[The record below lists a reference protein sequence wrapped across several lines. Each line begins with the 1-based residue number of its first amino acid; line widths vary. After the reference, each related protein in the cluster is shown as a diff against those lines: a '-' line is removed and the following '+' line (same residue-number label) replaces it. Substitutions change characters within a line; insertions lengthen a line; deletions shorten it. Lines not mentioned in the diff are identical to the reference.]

1 MLELAGLFVLGFMAQ
16 WLAWRIK
23 VPAILPLIVVGLL
36 VGPFSILWT
45 ESGQKFI
52 DGDSIFQGQVL
63 FDVVGLSVGL
73 ILFEGGLTLKMREF
87 RSLGSTI
94 RNLIAAD
101 VIVTMVGGAVATH
114 YIMGWEWK
122 GSLLFGSLIIVT
134 GPTVVGPI
142 LRNVR
147 ANFNVNTVLKWEGI
161 LIDPVGALIAI
172 LTYEFLISGRSDM
185 PLGEIVKTFVSTMLT
200 GASIGAVAAFMVYYF
215 FTRKLIP
222 KYLQNIVLLAIV
234 IAAFAFSNVLHHESG
249 LLAVTVMGMIL
260 TNLKMPDLKDIIKF
274 NEEVVIILISFL
286 FVMLSSRIDLV
297 DIEMLANINALWLFL
312 VVVLVL
318 RPISVFSST
327 IKSNL
332 SLQEKLFI
340 SWISPRGIVTAA
352 VASIFSIQLVNNPN
366 PVLEMDETFML
377 LPLTFLIIVGT
388 VVLQGLTAK
397 PLARILGVVRQ
408 APNGVIFLSAD
419 EPARYLANILKKN
432 NIPTLLADTSR
443 ANTSSAQKAGFYTY
457 QGSLLGEE
465 VWEKLDFSQFGQ
477 LFAMTPNI
485 EINQLTCRALAQEF
499 GSERV
504 FRLIDGKEA
513 KAEKLENYE
522 HHILLGGQADFI
534 HLAHT
539 IRKNPE
545 PQMLTLES
553 AEQLPKFLEEHKKDI
568 LPLFVVH
575 QGARVSPVTHG
586 SVESSGGD
594 VFYYLKK

>member
-1 MLELAGLFVLGFMAQ
+1 
-16 WLAWRIK
+16 
-23 VPAILPLIVVGLL
+23 
-36 VGPFSILWT
+36 
-45 ESGQKFI
+45 
-52 DGDSIFQGQVL
+52 
-63 FDVVGLSVGL
+63 
-73 ILFEGGLTLKMREF
+73 
-87 RSLGSTI
+87 
-94 RNLIAAD
+94 
-101 VIVTMVGGAVATH
+101 
-114 YIMGWEWK
+114 
-122 GSLLFGSLIIVT
+122 
-134 GPTVVGPI
+134 
-142 LRNVR
+142 
-147 ANFNVNTVLKWEGI
+147 
-161 LIDPVGALIAI
+161 
-172 LTYEFLISGRSDM
+172 M

-215 FTRKLIP
+215 LTRKLIP

-297 DIEMLANINALWLFL
+297 DIELLANINALWLFL

-318 RPISVFSST
+318 RPISVFAST

-352 VASIFSIQLVNNPN
+352 IASIFSIQLAKNPN

-419 EPARYLANILKKN
+419 EPARYLANILKAN

-443 ANTSSAQKAGFYTY
+443 ANTSSAHKAGFYTY

-485 EINQLTCRALAQEF
+485 EINQLTCRTLAQEF

-534 HLAHT
+534 NLAHT

-553 AEQLPKFLEEHKKDI
+553 AEQLPQFLEEQKKEI
-568 LPLFVVH
+568 LPLFVIH
-575 QGARVSPVTHG
+575 KGTRVSPITHA
-586 SVESSGGD
+586 SIESSAGD